1 MPFALEKGRGP
12 RPDTV
17 RRLGGAAEK
26 GGLSSLK
33 QVKWAASH
41 VLELV
46 AGTAFLIMITVVFA
60 NVMLR
65 FTTGKSLVWTEE
77 VAAIGFIWT
86 IFLGAA
92 VCYKDR
98 GGLISVDML
107 VTMLPGR
114 SEKCAA
120 LVIDAFQIV
129 VCVVLCGLGWKF
141 AVSASNKTSL
151 ALKLPY
157 TVYDI
162 PVAVSFAFMAY
173 YAAKRTLEDIRALSA
188 GEEDEQE

>member
-1 MPFALEKGRGP
+1 M
-12 RPDTV
+12 
-17 RRLGGAAEK
+17 
-26 GGLSSLK
+26 K
-33 QVKWAASH
+33 QVKWITTH
-41 VLELV
+41 WLELIS
-46 AGTAFLIMITVVFA
+46 GIAFTVMITVVFA

-107 VTMLPGR
+107 I
-114 SEKCAA
+114 AA
-120 LVIDAFQIV
+120 LPPKGEKFATLIIDAFQIV
-129 VCVVLCGLGWKF
+129 VCVVLCVLGWQF
-141 AVSASNKTSL
+141 AMSAANKTSL

-162 PVAVSFAFMAY
+162 PVAISFACMAY
-173 YAAKRTLEDIRALSA
+173 YAVKRTIEDVKALKTDD
-188 GEEDEQE
+188 GEKEETL

>member
-1 MPFALEKGRGP
+1 
-12 RPDTV
+12 
-17 RRLGGAAEK
+17 
-26 GGLSSLK
+26 
-33 QVKWAASH
+33 
-41 VLELV
+41 
-46 AGTAFLIMITVVFA
+46 
-60 NVMLR
+60 MLR